1 MNTRRQDTKHHHC
14 ELPDEPDDIVKTFID
29 TGIFVDARR
38 KLKRFLMISP
48 KHPLTRFYVKSLRML
63 KNEEKSHLIRHY
75 NMIHPLSMF
84 AFIYRVYMSV
94 ILGLTYFV
102 WPIAG
107 PYWSARAMNDVFC
120 ITHFSF
126 VVFIILTFFTGY
138 YDTDSNFVVLSPKR
152 VAKKYLKTYFIF
164 DVLSCAPFVTRVLI
178 YKGIWSMNNFY
189 ARSVRWS
196 LPMVTYSRY
205 FYFLETFN
213 YFRLYM
219 GLNSY
224 IYLALKTVIIFI
236 SIIFILNVLVY
247 FTVKE
252 IPGYDVKSAYE
263 STLSTVEILFLVS
276 HGFHFTHNVIDR
288 IIPCF
293 LIIIGFIIHLMV
305 FVFAMQFWYKFYS
318 CENKQRTV
326 YDAVEAFMAY
336 KVLPIEKRQRVF
348 LYLNFKY
355 QRHYYKE
362 STIRKITSEAL
373 RREILIKV
381 SKESTQKVNLFH
393 KLPESILEKLR
404 ANIICEIYLPGDVII
419 KAGMTGRCMFF
430 ILAGTVV
437 VKTPEGKEVCFLRD
451 GSHFGEIALVVNI
464 ARVANVVAVS
474 PCEVFRLNRKHFL
487 EVVKNYPVMLKEIH
501 KLALERI
508 AHSLTV
514 PIDEVDHRS
523 RSIETVVERQEQV
536 QDLSV

>member
-84 AFIYRVYMSV
+84 AFIYRVYMSL

-247 FTVKE
+247 FTV
-252 IPGYDVKSAYE
+252 
-263 STLSTVEILFLVS
+263 
-276 HGFHFTHNVIDR
+276 
-288 IIPCF
+288 
-293 LIIIGFIIHLMV
+293 
-305 FVFAMQFWYKFYS
+305 AMQFWYKFYS

-523 RSIETVVERQEQV
+523 RSIETVVEREEQV